1 VGEQEAKRP
10 CLIEEVKYLERL
22 EHILER
28 LFMEVDYLE
37 RALSKVERRLSKL
50 EECCGQQIKL
60 SREGYL
66 HFLVVPQESGKGIEY
81 LKRRLA
87 DKQYVVIVDPY
98 LLNLRE
104 DHQVEL
110 FLELLRNKSRID
122 IYTRK
127 KSIRE
132 SALKRLKEESGA
144 DIYIAY
150 VGEEVHDRVWFW
162 FEEENSEPQGVV
174 VGTSFNG
181 LGKHFTFVL
190 DLPKEDAREF
200 WKHLSY
206 AYQQRLTQIRR

>member
-22 EHILER
+22 EHTLES
-28 LFMEVDYLE
+28 LFREAAYLE
-37 RALSKVERRLSKL
+37 RVLRKIERRLSKL

-66 HFLVVPQESGKGIEY
+66 QLQFLVVPQESGKGIEY
-81 LKRRLA
+81 LRRRLA
-87 DKQYVVIVDPY
+87 DKQYIVIVDPY
-98 LLNLRE
+98 LLNLKE

-110 FLELLRNKSRID
+110 FLELLRDKSRID

-127 KSIRE
+127 KSIRQ
-132 SALKRLKEESGA
+132 SALKRLKEESRA

-200 WKHLSY
+200 WKHLSD
-206 AYQQRLTQIRR
+206 AYQQRLTQI

>member
-1 VGEQEAKRP
+1 
-10 CLIEEVKYLERL
+10 
-22 EHILER
+22 
-28 LFMEVDYLE
+28 
-37 RALSKVERRLSKL
+37 
-50 EECCGQQIKL
+50 
-60 SREGYL
+60 
-66 HFLVVPQESGKGIEY
+66 
-81 LKRRLA
+81 
-87 DKQYVVIVDPY
+87 VIVDPY

-104 DHQVEL
+104 DHQIEL

-122 IYTRK
+122 IYTRE

-200 WKHLSY
+200 WKHLSD

>member
-22 EHILER
+22 EHTLES
-28 LFMEVDYLE
+28 LFREAAYLE
-37 RALSKVERRLSKL
+37 RVLRKIERRLSKL

-60 SREGYL
+60 SGGYPL
-66 HFLVVPQESGKGIEY
+66 QLLVMPHKLGKGIEY
-81 LKRRLA
+81 LKQRFA

-98 LLNLRE
+98 LLNLKE

-110 FLELLRNKSRID
+110 FLELLRDKSRID
-122 IYTRK
+122 IYTRE
-127 KSIRE
+127 KSIQE

-200 WKHLSY
+200 WKHLSD

>member
-1 VGEQEAKRP
+1 MGEQEAKRP

-22 EHILER
+22 EHTLES
-28 LFMEVDYLE
+28 LFREAAYLE
-37 RALSKVERRLSKL
+37 RVLRKIERRLSKL

-66 HFLVVPQESGKGIEY
+66 QLQFLVVPQESGKGIEY
-81 LKRRLA
+81 LRRRLA
-87 DKQYVVIVDPY
+87 DKQYIVIVDPY
-98 LLNLRE
+98 LLNLKE

-110 FLELLRNKSRID
+110 FLELLRDKSRID

-127 KSIRE
+127 KSIRQ
-132 SALKRLKEESGA
+132 SALKRLKEESRA

-200 WKHLSY
+200 WKHLSD
-206 AYQQRLTQIRR
+206 AYQQRLTQI

>member
-1 VGEQEAKRP
+1 VGEQEAKR
-10 CLIEEVKYLERL
+10 IKEAKYLEYL
-22 EHILER
+22 EHTLEL

-37 RALSKVERRLSKL
+37 HVLGKIERRLSKL
-50 EECCGQQIKL
+50 EECCGKQIKL
-60 SREGYL
+60 SRGYPL
-66 HFLVVPQESGKGIEY
+66 QLQFLVAPQELGKGIGY

-87 DKQYVVIVDPY
+87 DKKYVVIVDPY
-98 LLNLRE
+98 LLNLNE
-104 DHQVEL
+104 DYQIEL

-127 KSIRE
+127 KSIQK
-132 SALKRLKEESGA
+132 STLKRLKEESGA

-150 VGEEVHDRVWFW
+150 VGKEVHDRVWFW
-162 FEEENSEPQGVV
+162 FEEENGEPQGVV

-200 WKHLSY
+200 WKHLSE
-206 AYQQRLTQIRR
+206 AYQQRLTRI

>member
-10 CLIEEVKYLERL
+10 CSIEEAKYLEYL

-28 LFMEVDYLE
+28 LFVEVDYLE
-37 RALSKVERRLSKL
+37 HVLGKIERRLSKL

-60 SREGYL
+60 SGGYPL
-66 HFLVVPQESGKGIEY
+66 QFLVMPHKLGKGIEY
-81 LKRRLA
+81 LKQRLV
-87 DKQYVVIVDPY
+87 DKQYVAIVDPY
-98 LLNLRE
+98 LLNLKE
-104 DHQVEL
+104 DRQVEL
-110 FLELLRNKSRID
+110 FLELIRDKSRID

-127 KSIRE
+127 KSIRK
-132 SALKRLKEESGA
+132 SVLKRLKEESGA

-190 DLPKEDAREF
+190 DLPREDAREF
-200 WKHLSY
+200 WKHLSD
-206 AYQQRLTQIRR
+206 AYQQRLTQI